1 MTKDITPLYFKKLW
15 KTFEKW
21 KLGGEKTHVICFHLS
36 ELANF
41 APKYMALLD
50 ILVKQPTKEKF
61 LDKLQEIDA
70 ILFEKHEVE
79 YHLIPAQELLTSW
92 FKTQEDL

>member
-1 MTKDITPLYFKKLW
+1 MPKDITHKYYEKLCYA
-15 KTFEKW
+15 FEKW
-21 KLGGEKTHVICFHLS
+21 GLEGEKANVICFHLS

-41 APKYMALLD
+41 APKYKEITNEL
-50 ILVKQPTKEKF
+50 IKQKNKEKF
-61 LDKLQEIDA
+61 LDKLREIES

-79 YHLIPAQELLTSW
+79 YHLIPAQELLASW